1 MVEIMIEKVI
11 SKSKRDRLKVCINND
26 IELFTEI
33 KQNNKWFL
41 DQTIMLTK
49 DDINKIVKL
58 IKTIK

>member
-33 KQNNKWFL
+33 KQNNKWLL

-49 DDINKIVKL
+49 EDINKIVKL
-58 IKTIK
+58 IKGGK

>member
-11 SKSKRDRLKVCINND
+11 SKSARERLKVCINNN

-33 KQNNKWFL
+33 KQNNKWLL

-49 DDINKIVKL
+49 EDITKIVKL
-58 IKTIK
+58 LKGM

>member
-11 SKSKRDRLKVCINND
+11 SKSARERLKVCINNN

-49 DDINKIVKL
+49 EDINKIVKL
-58 IKTIK
+58 LKTIK